1 MSNSSNQP
9 LDPQV
14 LSFWERWVFLLG
26 RLTLLLA
33 LPVAVMVFY
42 ILTWRHY
49 SVPKASLVQFLMMIV
64 AACWAVLA
72 FRRRFIRSALATPAT
87 FFLSVAC
94 FSMLFAVNLGESY
107 EIITF
112 KIACMVYLILIPKFF
127 TRFQDF
133 SLIAYLLG
141 LLCLCVNV
149 YAIAQYFD
157 WQWFFQS
164 FGSLGF
170 SQMDGQPVSTMGN
183 VNYTAEFLNIALPI
197 MICMMIVYRRRAV
210 EFLFFSFIT
219 LLNAVVFYYLDC
231 NASYAGFIVAIP
243 LMMLILFYDRLIPLS
258 VDLGIIPTSLPHA
271 LRYFRYAVV
280 TGILA
285 IALIAVG
292 ITAFPNKILNK
303 VATTVSWVDTDGDN
317 VTDGSTTIIFRLQC
331 MDSAMRGIVKTLFTG
346 IGPGNFKVIH
356 PLFETQLERKVLGKE
371 VLARKVHNDH
381 LQHALKYGVFGLF
394 GFYWI
399 HATTFFCIIYS
410 LYHLRHRPTQTT
422 KNRPT
427 SPILKLS
434 AFERNFYFY
443 LQLGILGGLT
453 TALVS
458 CIFGHT
464 FVIESSA
471 ITYWMMS
478 AIAVSIFQYLH
489 RLNRG
494 VAQPRYGFT
503 QEAPNQVQ
511 VIGRKTPTF
520 VTCALAF
527 ALILP
532 FGAKNTYQLI
542 GESWLK
548 MGMGQRDSNK
558 YETMFYCMNRA
569 LKIYP
574 YQMETYYILGRYYID
589 AITEFAH
596 ANGKSDQERI
606 QYLTQ
611 RELYH
616 DREDSYTR
624 KGIVCLQ
631 IDLFLNPNY
640 KWAHNNLG
648 VLYDRF
654 DDFNLSKA
662 AYGRVLAIDPEQI
675 YAHFNLGLGM
685 VKREKYAESVT
696 YMETSASLEPDYVE
710 AYRYMASA
718 FLIQG
723 DVKRA
728 MASIDRLVSINL
740 QRQLS
745 TSLGAVGGQRYSPIL
760 DHLNNGR
767 LYEALSDAQRLM
779 NFQDVQSQS
788 FYFQAAVELINKGQ
802 LGDLALEAL
811 NKGCQLAP
819 LTDPPKLQYIAS
831 LYQNLSQWEEAAR
844 RYQQYLRL
852 EPDDWNIRRNLA
864 NVYATI
870 DDYQSAVLVFQKI
883 LDSGQDT
890 YRDHISMARLMVG
903 AQQYRWGDIFPNLVA
918 AIEKGGDQA
927 RDLIIENNQVNPL
940 LQLIDQFEELQN
952 LLGEAYM
959 AKYAQLKSQQ

>member
-1 MSNSSNQP
+1 MSNSSNQS
-9 LDPQV
+9 LDPQI
-14 LSFWERWVFLLG
+14 LSMWERWVFLLG

-33 LPVAVMVFY
+33 FPVAVMVFY

-49 SVPKASLVQFLMMIV
+49 SVPKASLFQFLMMISG
-64 AACWAVLA
+64 ACWAVLA
-72 FRRRFIRSALATPAT
+72 LRRRFVRSALATPAA
-87 FFLSVAC
+87 FLLSVIC

-107 EIITF
+107 EIVTF
-112 KIACMVYLILIPKFF
+112 KIACMVYLIFIPKFF

-133 SLIAYLLG
+133 TLIAYLLG
-141 LLCLCVNV
+141 LLCLAVDV
-149 YAIAQYFD
+149 YAIAQYYD
-157 WQWFFQS
+157 WPWFFQM
-164 FGSLGF
+164 FESLGF

-183 VNYTAEFLNIALPI
+183 VNYTAEFLNIAVPI
-197 MICMMIVYRRRAV
+197 LICMMIVYRRRAV
-210 EFLFFSFIT
+210 EFLFFSFVT
-219 LLNAVVFYYLDC
+219 LLNSIVFYYLDC

-243 LMMLILFYDRLIPLS
+243 LMLSILCYDRLIPIAVELR
-258 VDLGIIPTSLPHA
+258 IIPTSLPTA

-280 TGILA
+280 TMILA

-292 ITAFPNKILNK
+292 ITSFPNKVLNK

-331 MDSAMRGIVKTLFTG
+331 MDSAMRGIVQSLFTG
-346 IGPGNFKVIH
+346 IGPGNFKIIH
-356 PLFETQLERKVLGKE
+356 PLYETQLERKVLGKE

-394 GFYWI
+394 AFYWL
-399 HATTFFCIIYS
+399 HAVVFFCIIYS
-410 LYHLRHRPTQTT
+410 LYHLRHRPRNAQSS
-422 KNRPT
+422 
-427 SPILKLS
+427 SPILRLS

-453 TALVS
+453 TSLVS

-471 ITYWMMS
+471 VTYWMMS

-494 VAQPRYGFT
+494 VTQPRYGFT
-503 QEAPNQVQ
+503 QEQPNQVQ
-511 VIGRKTPTF
+511 TVGRRIPTLL
-520 VTCALAF
+520 TCAVAF
-527 ALILP
+527 ALVLP

-558 YETMFYCMNRA
+558 YETMLYCMNRA

-574 YQMETYYILGRYYID
+574 YQMESYYILGRYYID
-589 AITEFAH
+589 AITEFAV
-596 ANGKSDQERI
+596 AKGKGEQERI

-616 DREDSYTR
+616 DKEDMYIR

-648 VLYDRF
+648 VLYDRLN
-654 DDFNLSKA
+654 DFNLSKA

-685 VKREKYAESVT
+685 VKREQFADAIT

-723 DVKRA
+723 DINRA

-740 QRQLS
+740 QRRLS
-745 TSLGAVGGQRYSPIL
+745 TALGSVGGQRYMPIL

-779 NFQDVQSQS
+779 NYQDEQSQS
-788 FYFQAAVELINKGQ
+788 FYLQSAVELIKQGQ
-802 LGDLALEAL
+802 LGELTLEAL
-811 NKGCQLAP
+811 NKGTLLAP
-819 LTDPPKLQYIAS
+819 LTDPPKLAYIAS
-831 LYQNLSQWEEAAR
+831 LYQNISQWQEAAK

-852 EPDDWNIRRNLA
+852 EPNDWNVRRNLA
-864 NVYATI
+864 NIYATL
-870 DDYQSAVLVFQKI
+870 DDYPSAVLVFQKI
-883 LDSGQDT
+883 VESGQGT
-890 YRDHISMARLMVG
+890 YRDRISLARLMVG
-903 AQQYRWGDIFPNLVA
+903 ANQYTWGDILPHLHNAVT
-918 AIEKGGDQA
+918 EGGDQA
-927 RDLIIENNQVNPL
+927 KDIIIENSQVNPL
-940 LQLIDQFEELQN
+940 LGLVDQSEELQN
-952 LLGEAYM
+952 LLGETYM
-959 AKYAQLKSQQ
+959 AKFAQLKSQQ